1 MKRILSFLLLTA
13 AILFFNPDK
22 SLAQCGLSGSSYYC
36 QAVSPTS
43 GSSSSWFDV
52 WIAESNGYTIS
63 VYLEVYEAGN
73 PGFNP
78 NAFAD
83 VAFGDFYWSQHIYG
97 GNYSDSFIAAGSGET
112 LELSAFA
119 SGGEAQIQAAW

>member
-1 MKRILSFLLLTA
+1 MKKIISFCFLTVVVLLC
-13 AILFFNPDK
+13 K
-22 SLAQCGLSGSSYYC
+22 SNKATAQCGLSGSSYYC
-36 QAVSPTS
+36 QAISPTA

-52 WIAESNGYTIS
+52 WTAESNGYTIS
-63 VYLEVYEAGN
+63 VYMEVYEGGN

-112 LELSAFA
+112 LELYAYA
-119 SGGEAQIQAAW
+119 SGGEAYIQAAW